1 MMRAALDFDTSVPLL
16 VVKIGPYPLHHG
28 GVGVIRSLG
37 RRGVPVYAV
46 TESRATPA
54 ALSRYLR
61 GRVVWPTT
69 GLEAPDQL
77 VAGLLAVGRDLA
89 RRSRRAGHADRAI
102 ALPTDD
108 EAALLLAEHAG
119 ELEEC
124 FISPAVAPGLP
135 RSLANKD
142 TLAEQCAAHG
152 IPYPMSF
159 LPESVDQMV
168 ARAASIGYPVVVKN
182 ARPWQRLLRP
192 GVGSSTVVADEVALR
207 HLARNWVE
215 MPSVLVQEL
224 VPGGDGADWVVNV
237 YCDAS
242 SRAVVCFTGVKV
254 RCWPPRGGVGSLLYA
269 KPNDAIA
276 EMTAKLCR
284 QVSYCGVAD
293 LDWRA
298 DGATG
303 TYKLLDFNP
312 RLGAQAQLFRN
323 VCGVDVARA
332 LHLDLTGRPVPRG
345 AQVYDRGLRVEHL
358 DAPALMSAWVSGSG
372 GRRSSVQIPRGRTA
386 LAWWAPADPMPAL
399 AAAALSARPAAAMAT
414 RALRARRRRRAGTG
428 RSRRRG
434 SGR

>member
-1 MMRAALDFDTSVPLL
+1 MMRAAPDLDTSVPLL

-37 RRGVPVYAV
+37 RCGVPVYAV

-54 ALSRYLR
+54 ALSRYLA

-69 GLEAPDQL
+69 GLEDPGQL
-77 VAGLLAVGRDLA
+77 VAGLLAVGRDLQ
-89 RRSRRAGHADRAI
+89 RRRRAGPADRVI

-108 EAALLLAEHAG
+108 EAALLLGEHAG
-119 ELEEC
+119 ELGEC
-124 FISPAVAPGLP
+124 FIIPAVAAGLP
-135 RSLANKD
+135 RLLANKD
-142 TLAEQCAAHG
+142 TLAELCATHG
-152 IPYPMSF
+152 IPCPISR
-159 LPESVDQMV
+159 LPESVEQMV
-168 ARAASIGYPVVVKN
+168 ANADEIGYPVVVKN
-182 ARPWQRLLRP
+182 AHAWQRLLRP

-224 VPGGDGADWVVNV
+224 VPGGDSADWVVNV
-237 YCDAS
+237 YCDTAS
-242 SRAVVCFTGVKV
+242 RSVVCFTGVKV

-293 LDWRA
+293 LDWRV
-298 DGATG
+298 DSATG

-323 VCGVDVARA
+323 VGGVDVARA

-358 DAPALMSAWVSGSG
+358 DAPALMSSWVSGSAR
-372 GRRSSVQIPRGRTA
+372 RRSPVQIPRGRTA
-386 LAWWAPADPMPAL
+386 LAWWAPSDPCLHSPPSRCRPGRPRRWRPGRSGSAGPFGEGRGLGRGAL
-399 AAAALSARPAAAMAT
+399 AP
-414 RALRARRRRRAGTG
+414 RA
-428 RSRRRG
+428 
-434 SGR
+434 